1 MIHQYLDILPPVLA
15 FFSSYN
21 TKTELNGDG
30 CFKDEYDRLHDVDAV
45 ASEESLAALLPMIIL
60 AVVQGIT
67 EFLPISS
74 SGHLVLA
81 WEVFAQADMPLPSA
95 NAAERLALDAA
106 VHLGSLG
113 AAISYFW
120 RDVGQL
126 AGGALRLLTG
136 RMTANGRLFLQI
148 VAASIP
154 LVVAGFLVKDAL
166 GVSWRSVEVV
176 AWASIGFGVL
186 LWIADRSTM
195 TINKVEKTTWEQA
208 LIIGLAQI
216 LALIPGASRSGI
228 TMTAARALG
237 FERSD
242 AARFSMLLAIPAILG
257 ASALFGYD
265 LYNSGNLALQIDA
278 IVAAALAFVSALIA
292 ITIMMAWL
300 RRATFTP
307 FVIYRILLGGLL
319 LYLIYVE
326 GVALSLQ

>member
-1 MIHQYLDILPPVLA
+1 LA
-15 FFSSYN
+15 S
-21 TKTELNGDG
+21 
-30 CFKDEYDRLHDVDAV
+30 
-45 ASEESLAALLPMIIL
+45 LLPIIIL

-81 WEVFAQADMPLPSA
+81 WEVFEQAGMPSPAGNA
-95 NAAERLALDAA
+95 NERLALDAA

-113 AAISYFW
+113 AVILYFW
-120 RDVGQL
+120 RDVGRV
-126 AGGALRLLTG
+126 AGGAFRLPIGRMSPSGRLL
-136 RMTANGRLFLQI
+136 LQI
-148 VAASIP
+148 VVATLP
-154 LVVAGFLVKDAL
+154 LVVAGFLVKMVL
-166 GVSWRSVEVV
+166 GSSWRSVEVV

-186 LWIADRSTM
+186 LWIADKSAM
-195 TINKVEKTTWEQA
+195 TINKMEHTTWGQA
-208 LIIGLAQI
+208 IIIGLAQV
-216 LALIPGASRSGI
+216 LALIPGTSRSGI

-265 LYNSGNLALQIDA
+265 LYKAGNVTLQTDA
-278 IVAAALAFVSALIA
+278 IVAAGLALVSALIA
-292 ITIMMAWL
+292 IAVMMAWL

-307 FVIYRILLGGLL
+307 FVIYRILLGGFL

-326 GVALSLQ
+326 GVALTLQ